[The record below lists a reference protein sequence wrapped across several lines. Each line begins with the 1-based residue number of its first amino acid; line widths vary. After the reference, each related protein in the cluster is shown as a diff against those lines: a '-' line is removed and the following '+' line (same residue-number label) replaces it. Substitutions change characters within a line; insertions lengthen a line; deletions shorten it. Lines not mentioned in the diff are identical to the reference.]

1 MNETIDQQV
10 DKAITEGRRVQEAVQ
25 QITLKALTQGRLD
38 LEAMRKVTGDA
49 VAAVREAAT
58 RQDAHA
64 RSAAEEA
71 AQGIER
77 ALGQAAEALK
87 LSIQEASG
95 RAGKFSSEDLA
106 KARADMAA
114 VEKMYVDTLSEAA
127 HAARGAAKATLED
140 LARHAEASGTA
151 IGRQLRESA
160 GLSGEAADAVRKQ
173 FDAGLNAAAASSA
186 TFTRAAA
193 GVLAAIAD
201 TLERK
206 QKA

>member
-1 MNETIDQQV
+1 MNETIEQQV
-10 DKAITEGRRVQEAVQ
+10 DKAIAEGRRVQEAVQ

-58 RQDAHA
+58 QQDAHVTN
-64 RSAAEEA
+64 AAKEA
-71 AQGIER
+71 ARGIER
-77 ALGQAAEALK
+77 ALAQAAEALK

-114 VEKMYVDTLSEAA
+114 VEKMFVDTLSEAA
-127 HAARGAAKATLED
+127 QAARGAAKATLQD

-160 GLSGEAADAVRKQ
+160 DLSGEVADAVRKQ
-173 FDAGLNAAAASSA
+173 FDAGLKAAAASSA
-186 TFTRAAA
+186 MFTRAAA

-201 TLERK
+201 RLERK
-206 QKA
+206 QKP